1 MTNTNKKAAEI
12 LVECGYCDS
21 FVHDI
26 AGEFLAH
33 WNKPESSG
41 VYEIIDFA
49 ADTLEGRRQ
58 AEAIEDYL
66 HDKHPDILEQSKRF
80 CRVPCPYNGRQKRLD
95 RMDWS
100 LEQLT
105 EVEL

>member
-1 MTNTNKKAAEI
+1 MSNISKKAAEI
-12 LVECGYCDS
+12 LVESVKDAKNVYQHYSASKDYY
-21 FVHDI
+21 I
-26 AGEFLAH
+26 EFNDETL
-33 WNKPESSG
+33 NNVEPFS
-41 VYEIIDFA
+41 
-49 ADTLEGRRQ
+49 DTLIGRRQ
-58 AEAIEDYL
+58 ADAIEDYL

-95 RMDWS
+95 RIKWC